1 MDTSSRESRNQ
12 RWTSDKE
19 TRLITLYER
28 HQLLWDS
35 RHPHYR
41 DRDRRE
47 RAMSNIAQGLQDEFD
62 VVSVKNKI
70 KWLRD
75 YFVKELKRELG
86 VTMKKSSYQMSSSR
100 GYVSRWEHF
109 HKWDFLRRI
118 FSAEICSPS
127 TANGVHSENQHDSQD
142 TEPLV
147 INGECGESE
156 KICSVQDVSSD
167 NSRPPTPSATLEKDA
182 EEDSAP
188 GMVHVC
194 EPCGISHSSTTS
206 ALTSL
211 VKGTRPSENHQDAS
225 EMGRMFSKARG
236 LPGFG
241 MSATE
246 AVFQDSGTCP
256 VSQILLTSSPVPEN
270 QKQGKDAVPASQVP
284 PSDER
289 KGRDSPADSTDSTK
303 QEESNELGVTEFG
316 ETPSIDGFS
325 LFVIWQLRQM
335 SPYQRDLAMLRI
347 RQELFATKYTADS
360 SVAVK
365 GSPRSSALGG
375 ISCSHATEGQQASIT
390 NQSRGACTEQTQSPV
405 LTTDVSS
412 GGTAQPS
419 ARTEAASV

>member
-86 VTMKKSSYQMSSSR
+86 VTMKKSSNQMPTSR

-142 TEPLV
+142 TGPLV

-156 KICSVQDVSSD
+156 KICSAQDVSSD

-188 GMVHVC
+188 VMVHVC

-211 VKGTRPSENHQDAS
+211 VKGTRPSENHQ
-225 EMGRMFSKARG
+225 
-236 LPGFG
+236 
-241 MSATE
+241 
-246 AVFQDSGTCP
+246 
-256 VSQILLTSSPVPEN
+256 PVPEN
-270 QKQGKDAVPASQVP
+270 QKQGEGAVPASQVP
-284 PSDER
+284 SSDER
-289 KGRDSPADSTDSTK
+289 KGRDSSADSTDSTK
-303 QEESNELGVTEFG
+303 QEESKELGVTEVG

-375 ISCSHATEGQQASIT
+375 LSCSHATEGQQASIT
-390 NQSRGACTEQTQSPV
+390 NQSRGACTEQPQSPV